1 MNISRRGFL
10 QILAAAGVALSL
22 PNTEQVLAETA
33 PQLPVVNPEILGNG
47 LRTCT
52 VTLSDGTRFEIRG
65 YVTSQLVNTP
75 IDGIS
80 TSDITFKPTG
90 EVRVTQGRRPR
101 FQPGQHVALQL
112 DGEEVLNVQDIALPQ
127 MRREMIDV
135 TRDPCFTGEPEKP
148 EYVLGLKR
156 YSDLTFNCAFD
167 GEILL

>member
-1 MNISRRGFL
+1 MNMSRRGFL
-10 QILAAAGVALSL
+10 QILAAAGVALAL
-22 PNTEQVLAETA
+22 PTEQILAETA
-33 PQLPVVNPEILGNG
+33 PQLPVGNPEVLGDG

-65 YVTSQLVNTP
+65 YVTSQMVNTP
-75 IDGIS
+75 IDGLS

-90 EVRVTQGRRPR
+90 AVKVTQGRRPR

-135 TRDPCFTGEPEKP
+135 TLDPRWTGLPADQR
-148 EYVLGLKR
+148 EYVPGIKR
-156 YSDLTFNCAFD
+156 MTDLTFTCYFD